1 MQQTFFKEIEAAAIE
16 AGAKTVMMAER
27 LAACFEMPPTPAVII
42 RHVGDIMASPYIC
55 DVRAVVDV
63 SWLYDDPAR
72 AGASSKA
79 STPSGRATD
88 IEAEAFA
95 ARMEAASKIVGL
107 CVSVSPFLW
116 GAPPTE
122 VRHWR
127 AGKRAAATV
136 RVTLSER
143 MEFNYLDND
152 A

>member
-1 MQQTFFKEIEAAAIE
+1 MQQTFFAEIDKAAKE
-16 AGAKTVMMAER
+16 AGAATVMMAER
-27 LAACFEMPPTPAVII
+27 LAMCFEMPPTPAVVI
-42 RHVGDIMASPYIC
+42 RHVGDIVASPYKC
-55 DVRAVVDV
+55 DVRAVVEM

-72 AGASSKA
+72 GGASSKA
-79 STPSGRATD
+79 STPSGRATEIEGEAFSAR
-88 IEAEAFA
+88 IEA
-95 ARMEAASKIVGL
+95 ARKIVGL

-116 GAPPTE
+116 GPPPTE

-143 MEFNYLDND
+143 MCFNYLDND